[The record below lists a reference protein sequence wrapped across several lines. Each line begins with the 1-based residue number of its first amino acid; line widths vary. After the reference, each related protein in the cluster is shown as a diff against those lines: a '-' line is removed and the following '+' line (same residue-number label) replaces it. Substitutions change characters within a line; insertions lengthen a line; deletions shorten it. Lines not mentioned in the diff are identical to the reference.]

1 LAANCDRSSIFKL
14 AEIHSSSLIL
24 LKKLSFTLDF
34 GLCTH
39 QFRDLGAG
47 PFALGSGAGSLDLG
61 SASRVF
67 LLAGPTL

>member
-1 LAANCDRSSIFKL
+1 
-14 AEIHSSSLIL
+14 LIL